1 MSDAVESD
9 IGAGR
14 RPENLV
20 LGAVLTT
27 AAFFC
32 VALVGTL
39 AKVSGQY
46 TSTGVLLLF
55 QNLICLL
62 FVAPAALRRGYSPLR
77 TSKAGLHV
85 LRAVTG
91 TACWYALFFA
101 ITQIPLANATL
112 LTYSA
117 PLWMPLV
124 AWLVTRQR
132 AAKATWVGAGIGFV
146 GVLLVLRPQGHTFN
160 LGELSALAGALFLAV
175 AMMSVRWLGATEP
188 MIRVLFYYFLLST
201 VMSVPIAVFD
211 WEPVPAQ
218 AWGWL
223 IALGFAQLLSQ
234 ILIVVAYRSAPAEK
248 VGPFIYSVIV
258 FTAVIDWI
266 VWDHPPTLLTYVGMA
281 LVIGG
286 GLVAIRAKPKT
297 NETSGS
303 SSGPAPC
310 RAPPETLGAV
320 GDRRSCRAAPIRPNP
335 PDATGSGDGSPSTR
349 SG

>member
-1 MSDAVESD
+1 VSRTAT
-9 IGAGR
+9 GH

-20 LGAVLTT
+20 LAAVLTT

-62 FVAPAALRRGYSPLR
+62 FVTPVALRSGLSSLR
-77 TSKAGLHV
+77 TDKIGLHI

-117 PLWMPLV
+117 PLWMPLI
-124 AWLVTRQR
+124 AWFVTRQR
-132 AAKATWVGAGIGFV
+132 VSGPTWAGAGLGFA
-146 GVLLVLRPQGHTFN
+146 GVVLVLQPQGQSFAT
-160 LGELSALAGALFLAV
+160 GEMSALAGALFLAV

-188 MIRVLFYYFLLST
+188 LLRVLFYYFLLST
-201 VMSVPIAVFD
+201 VMSVPITVFD
-211 WEPVPAQ
+211 WQPFPAE

-223 IALGFAQLLSQ
+223 IGLGFAQLFSQ
-234 ILIVVAYRSAPAEK
+234 ILIVLAYRYASAEK

-258 FTAVIDWI
+258 FTALIDWL
-266 VWDHPPTLLTYVGMA
+266 VWDHRPTLVTYLGMA

-286 GLVAIRAKPKT
+286 GLVAVRAGPGTAVEATPVLQPDRGEIR
-297 NETSGS
+297 
-303 SSGPAPC
+303 
-310 RAPPETLGAV
+310 
-320 GDRRSCRAAPIRPNP
+320 
-335 PDATGSGDGSPSTR
+335 
-349 SG
+349 